1 MSCGQAGDTVKQV
14 QKFIVLVAD
23 DDANDLRLLRRAMP
37 ASEQVE
43 LLEVHD
49 GEELI
54 EYLSGQGRFA
64 DRARYPK
71 PDLLLLDLKMPRVD
85 GLQVL
90 DWLAQH
96 PEYAQLP
103 RVMLSGSGLEQDV
116 EEAYRRG
123 ANTYFAKPSEF
134 DRFQK
139 LIRVAID
146 YWTMSERPRL
156 RREMG

>member
-1 MSCGQAGDTVKQV
+1 M

-37 ASEQVE
+37 ASGEVE
-43 LLEVHD
+43 LVEVRD
-49 GEELI
+49 GEQLI
-54 EYLSGQGRFA
+54 EYLKGTGPFS
-64 DRARYPK
+64 DRTQYPK
-71 PDLLLLDLKMPRVD
+71 PDMLLLDLKMPRVD

-90 DWLAQH
+90 DWLAEH
-96 PEYAQLP
+96 AEFARLP

-123 ANTYFAKPSEF
+123 ANTYFTKPTEF

-139 LIRVAID
+139 LVRVAID

-156 RREMG
+156 RKDI